1 MSKERRETQTGSGRS
16 GIHAAERNV
25 LDFLRKCKAYE
36 ADSVR
41 VIVGIVESGADL
53 KSADEAD
60 LKTVNKYL
68 SDGYYKE
75 DGEDTGKMIV
85 HRTKRAQELLA
96 KLSNF
101 FDKDGNVKAANVVME
116 CVTNMKA
123 VERMRKELQ
132 ARQTTAGINTQPLT

>member
-1 MSKERRETQTGSGRS
+1 MGKDRREAQGGSGRN

-41 VIVGIVESGADL
+41 VIVGIVESGTDL
-53 KSADEAD
+53 KSANETD
-60 LKTVNKYL
+60 LKTVNKFL

-85 HRTKRAQELLA
+85 HRTKRAQDLLA

-123 VERMRKELQ
+123 VERMKRELPS
-132 ARQTTAGINTQPLT
+132 RQTVAGNNAQSQI